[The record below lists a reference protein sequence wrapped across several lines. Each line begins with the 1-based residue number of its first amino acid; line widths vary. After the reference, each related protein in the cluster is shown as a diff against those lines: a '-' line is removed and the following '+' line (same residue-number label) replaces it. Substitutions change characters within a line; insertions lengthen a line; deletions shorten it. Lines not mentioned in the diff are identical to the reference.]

1 MERHVEVGVFS
12 DRIMFQSV
20 SIPLQ
25 NGVCFL
31 HDPNPCTPVWVCLT
45 VSLSPYAAGVGER
58 YRVSTFRTSDLSRLG
73 SFYPPT
79 GLCPCQGTLETL
91 NHPLTFWFKP

>member
-25 NGVCFL
+25 NGLCFL
-31 HDPNPCTPVWVCLT
+31 HAPNPCTPMGV
-45 VSLSPYAAGVGER
+45 PYGFTFLIRRRSRGEI
-58 YRVSTFRTSDLSRLG
+58 
-73 SFYPPT
+73 
-79 GLCPCQGTLETL
+79 QGFHVPHE
-91 NHPLTFWFKP
+91 